1 MLVDAKMKSKILI
14 SINKLEDIKVYKTEG
29 ISTFLLPLKGYS
41 VGYPASFTIEEI
53 NKAGRSDDVY
63 CLINKVLNNKEI
75 DELKAIL
82 PNLEIKGFVI
92 EDIGLISTLK
102 ALKKKI
108 ILFIN
113 HFNCNYK
120 SINVWLDYVDSVFV
134 SNELTKEELLEIDKN
149 VKRSVVYH
157 LIGYNQVMYS
167 KRKLVSNY
175 EDYYHLP
182 HTNYLHITDKM
193 GSVKFTLYEDDKTT
207 VGYSSKCA
215 LLDCTNLNN
224 SYYFYVNT
232 TFLSPDKVINMLNG
246 KDVEDTD
253 NGFMNKKTVFKIG
266 DIK

>member
-1 MLVDAKMKSKILI
+1 MLVSEEMKNKILI
-14 SINKLEDIKVYKTEG
+14 SINKLEDIKTYKMEG
-29 ISTFLLPLKGYS
+29 ISTFLLPLKGHS
-41 VGYPASFTIEEI
+41 VGYPASFTVEEI
-53 NKAGRSDDVY
+53 NRVASNENVY

-82 PNLEIKGFVI
+82 SSIKVKGFVI
-92 EDIGLISTLK
+92 EDIGLIRTLK
-102 ALKKKI
+102 GLSKEI

-120 SINVWLDYVDSVFV
+120 SINVWLNYVDSVFV

-149 VKRSVVYH
+149 VKKSVVYH
-157 LIGYNQVMYS
+157 LMGYNQVMYS

-232 TFLSPDKVINMLNG
+232 TFLSPDKVINMLNS

>member
-1 MLVDAKMKSKILI
+1 MLVDVKMK
-14 SINKLEDIKVYKTEG
+14 NKFLVSLNNLEEIEIYKKEG
-29 ISTFLLPLKGYS
+29 INSFLLPLKDYT
-41 VGYPASFTIEEI
+41 VGYPNTYSVSKI
-53 NKAGRSDDVY
+53 NSINETKY
-63 CLINKVLNNKEI
+63 CLINKVLDNKEI
-75 DELKAIL
+75 DNLEDIL
-82 PNLEIKGFVI
+82 PTIDVKGFVI
-92 EDIGLISTLK
+92 EDIGLIRTLK
-102 ALKKKI
+102 GLSKEI

-193 GSVKFTLYEDDKTT
+193 GSVKFTLYEDDQAT

-215 LLDCTNLNN
+215 LLDCTDLNN

-232 TFLSPDKVINMLNG
+232 TFLSSDKVINMLNG
-246 KDVEDTD
+246 KDTEVTD

>member
-1 MLVDAKMKSKILI
+1 MQWLAFVLILVFIR
-14 SINKLEDIKVYKTEG
+14 T
-29 ISTFLLPLKGYS
+29 LKGLS
-41 VGYPASFTIEEI
+41 
-53 NKAGRSDDVY
+53 
-63 CLINKVLNNKEI
+63 KE
-75 DELKAIL
+75 
-82 PNLEIKGFVI
+82 
-92 EDIGLISTLK
+92 
-102 ALKKKI
+102 I

-120 SINVWLDYVDSVFV
+120 SINVWLNYVDSVFV

-149 VKRSVVYH
+149 VKKSVVYH
-157 LIGYNQVMYS
+157 LMGYNQVMYS

-246 KDVEDTD
+246 KDTEDTD